1 MNILI
6 GQETGKGNASIT
18 VIQVS
23 GNLDASTHKEL
34 QDKALELIDGGAKNI
49 LLDLSGVS
57 FLGSAGLRVI
67 HALTN
72 KLHNEQDG
80 SGKSKHVK
88 LLNPSEDVS
97 KVIKTLGFDD
107 YLEIYTD
114 KDDAIASF

>member
-6 GQETGKGNASIT
+6 GQETGK
-18 VIQVS
+18 VS
-23 GNLDASTHKEL
+23 VTILQISGDLDANTHKEL
-34 QDKALELIDGGAKNI
+34 QDKASELIEDGAENI

-67 HALTN
+67 HALT
-72 KLHNEQDG
+72 KMLAKEQDD

-88 LLNPSEDVS
+88 LLNPSEDAS

-107 YLEIYTD
+107 YLDIFTNR
-114 KDDAIASF
+114 DAAVSSFS

>member
-6 GQETGKGNASIT
+6 GQKTGKDNTPIS
-18 VIQVS
+18 VIHIS

-34 QDKALELIDGGAKNI
+34 QDKALELIDEGVQDI
-49 LLDLSGVS
+49 LLDLSEVS

-72 KLHNEQDG
+72 KLHKEEDG

-88 LLNPSEDVS
+88 LLNPSEDAS

-107 YLEIYTD
+107 YLEIYINI
-114 KDDAIASF
+114 DDAIRSF